1 MIHYHLESVELDL
14 SFTVKFQSVLEVVVS
29 EYGCELDEL
38 SYIFCN
44 DDYLLKVNQDYLN
57 HDYYTDIITF
67 DYCEE
72 KLIGGDLFI
81 SIDRVRENADSN
93 QVTFEN
99 ELCRVMFHGVLH
111 LLGFGDKLPEEEL
124 QMRALES
131 KCLSLYFA

>member
-14 SFTVKFQSVLEVVVS
+14 SFSVKFERILEIVVS

-38 SYIFCN
+38 SYIFCA
-44 DDYLLKVNQDYLN
+44 DDYLLKVNQDFLD

-72 KLIGGDLFI
+72 KLIAGDLFI

-111 LLGFGDKLPEEEL
+111 LLGFGDKSPEEEL

-131 KCLSLYFA
+131 KCLSLYFS